1 MRTAPCKGCGK
12 PIVFV
17 AVLKEDGT
25 SGRVPLDPRPPVYM
39 VTVTEEPGGTP
50 LSAIRIKD
58 AMVSHFATCPKA
70 AQFSGAKRTYS
81 PMPTGEKSTPPQ
93 GGTGTVKS

>member
-1 MRTAPCKGCGK
+1 
-12 PIVFV
+12 
-17 AVLKEDGT
+17 
-25 SGRVPLDPRPPVYM
+25 M

-70 AQFSGAKRTYS
+70 AQFSGAKRKDK
-81 PMPTGEKSTPPQ
+81 P
-93 GGTGTVKS
+93 